1 MTKNNLDQ
9 VRADYRQDQLPAITI
24 GLYEAFMSRGEQGHD
39 ALLAYM
45 HLLYTYRRQ
54 STNQVWATQAYLM
67 KGLSMGRNKVTA
79 ARALLKGMEL
89 AESVEVRDPA
99 TKRITGHYIKL
110 NLLPNPGKA
119 TAPESGSVEK
129 SPEKATAPDFHR
141 VAPERQMLEEET
153 KMLEEETAA
162 PIAKPQAPPSEPSP
176 RKQKDGRSEKSPK
189 VSRPPA
195 PDVRPDFETKQWIG
209 VTAEL
214 FEHWE
219 WCYPAVDI
227 ELEMR
232 SALDFAYSHP
242 EKQYTKW
249 LAYLTGWFRRTQQRK
264 GAA

>member
-1 MTKNNLDQ
+1 MRYTIEGLDQAQLVAWKLDATDAVLIRWFADFYHGATMTKVEHEGKEYGWLKYQHAINE
-9 VRADYRQDQLPAITI
+9 LPCVGIANKKVLSRRFAKYIAC
-24 GLYEAFMSRGEQGHD
+24 GLMKIHVKKSNKGTFSCYHIVPEEWD
-39 ALLAYM
+39 ALTSKADGDSAGY
-45 HLLYTYRRQ
+45 
-54 STNQVWATQAYLM
+54 S
-67 KGLSMGRNKVTA
+67 KVPCAGDLKVPSAGYSKVQPKDSSSIDSAATA
-79 ARALLKGMEL
+79 A
-89 AESVEVRDPA
+89 
-99 TKRITGHYIKL
+99 
-110 NLLPNPGKA
+110 
-119 TAPESGSVEK
+119 
-129 SPEKATAPDFHR
+129 
-141 VAPERQMLEEET
+141 Q
-153 KMLEEETAA
+153 
-162 PIAKPQAPPSEPSP
+162 PQAPPSEPSP

-249 LAYLTGWFRRTQQRK
+249 LVYLTGWFRRTQQRR